1 MLFEKVGSWFE
12 KETKMQ
18 NETASID
25 KKRARD
31 LGFNQQHL

>member
-12 KETKMQ
+12 KETKIQ

-25 KKRARD
+25 KKRAPY